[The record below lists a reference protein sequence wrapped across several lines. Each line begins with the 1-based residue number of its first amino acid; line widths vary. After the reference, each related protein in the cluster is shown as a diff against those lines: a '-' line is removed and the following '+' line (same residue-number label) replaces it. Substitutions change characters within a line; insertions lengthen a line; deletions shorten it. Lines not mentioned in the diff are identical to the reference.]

1 MASSIHEI
9 RLATLAEAAAIARMS
24 RDCIE
29 QGLGWSWTETRVERS
44 IRDRSS
50 NVIVARTG
58 GSLLG
63 FGIMRYGM
71 QTAHLLLLA
80 VQPGRRRRGLGTALL
95 RWLEAPAQVAGIERI
110 QVETRADSAGARPFY
125 LQLGYREIARIPG
138 YYQGMEDGLR
148 LEKLL
153 LTPVA
158 EPGTQ

>member
-1 MASSIHEI
+1 MAATHEI
-9 RLATLAEAAAIARMS
+9 RLATLADACGIARMS

-44 IRDRSS
+44 IRDRAT
-50 NVIVARTG
+50 NVIVARAG
-58 GSLLG
+58 SSLLG
-63 FGIMRYGM
+63 FGIMRYGA

-80 VQPGRRRRGLGTALL
+80 VQPGRRRRGLGRALV

-110 QVETRADSAGARPFY
+110 QVETRADNAVARPFY
-125 LQLGYREIARIPG
+125 QQLGYREIARIPG

-158 EPGTQ
+158 ERGTQ